1 MSAYRPAE
9 DRFWAKVAKSTP
21 GACWEWTASLKT
33 TGYGQFNDGHGRI
46 RSAHRFAYELVFGP
60 VPEGLVLDHL
70 CRNPRCCNPAHLEVV
85 TQREN
90 IMRSPTAPPALNA
103 QKSHCKRNHPLSG
116 DNLRIRLR
124 PNRLPERV
132 CRTCSGWTRAA
143 A

>member
-21 GACWEWTASLKT
+21 GACWEWTASLT
-33 TGYGQFNDGHGRI
+33 STGYGQFNDGSRI
-46 RSAHRFAYELVFGP
+46 RTAHRFAYELVVGP
-60 VPEGLVLDHL
+60 VPDGLVLDHL
-70 CRNPRCCNPAHLEVV
+70 CRNATCINPAHLEPV

-103 QKSHCKRNHPLSG
+103 RKTHCKHGHELDG
-116 DNLRIRLR
+116 ANLRIRER

-132 CRTCSGWTRAA
+132 CRTCTGWTRAA